1 MKPKCVPGVTASTG
15 RRDGRAIQVGIRSS
29 GCLARGHRDDPS
41 GLRAIPLRH
50 HRRAVDK
57 CDLGP
62 AAPAHRNPPR
72 TRGELEPA
80 RPPGAVTTP
89 ARTAQDP
96 HPGVRVELARSH
108 LVYGEWLRRTAQ
120 YHLSSVFTKLGI
132 SSRNQLDRVL
142 PASPDTARPS

>member
-1 MKPKCVPGVTASTG
+1 MKHKCVPAVTGSTG
-15 RRDGRAIQVGIRSS
+15 RRDGGRSRSASASS
-29 GCLARGHRDDPS
+29 GCSARGHRADPS

-62 AAPAHRNPPR
+62 AAPAHRK
-72 TRGELEPA
+72 EPA

-96 HPGVRVELARSH
+96 HPGVRAELARSH

-142 PASPDTARPS
+142 PASPDTATPS